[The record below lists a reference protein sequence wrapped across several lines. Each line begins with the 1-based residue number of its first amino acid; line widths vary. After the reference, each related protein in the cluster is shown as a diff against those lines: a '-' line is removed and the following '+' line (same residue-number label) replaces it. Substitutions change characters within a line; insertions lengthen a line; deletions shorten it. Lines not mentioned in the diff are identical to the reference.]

1 MLCFVMKWREKFL
14 STESVIVRK
23 LKGRRRTKERHAEAM
38 GDLFAWLFNLFLL
51 IFLIAILGYQ
61 IICLVDL
68 ESDYINLF
76 DSTSRMNRV
85 IMLEFIAQAV
95 FSFVHLP
102 APIGSCFWC
111 HFHAYSSMSDCRFW
125 FPESI
130 NSTEQHYFT
139 IGLWDH
145 YWRMVHE
152 IQLAMKAW
160 YFKNGFS
167 RPTDHGLFG
176 SDFTLSLKN
185 VV

>member
-1 MLCFVMKWREKFL
+1 MFEFFHLYLLNSKKKLDYLLILFILREKFL

-23 LKGRRRTKERHAEAM
+23 LKGRRRRKERHAEAM
-38 GDLFAWLFNLFLL
+38 GYLFAWLFNLFLL

-102 APIGSCFWC
+102 AP
-111 HFHAYSSMSDCRFW
+111 HW
-125 FPESI
+125 FMFFVSLPC
-130 NSTEQHYFT
+130 
-139 IGLWDH
+139 
-145 YWRMVHE
+145 
-152 IQLAMKAW
+152 
-160 YFKNGFS
+160 
-167 RPTDHGLFG
+167 LF
-176 SDFTLSLKN
+176 FN
-185 VV
+185 VRL